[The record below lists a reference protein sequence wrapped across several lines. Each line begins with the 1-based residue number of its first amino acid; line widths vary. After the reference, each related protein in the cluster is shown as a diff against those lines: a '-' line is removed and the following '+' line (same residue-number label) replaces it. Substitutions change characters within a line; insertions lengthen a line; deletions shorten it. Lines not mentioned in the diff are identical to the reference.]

1 MPNKTDAELT
11 TEAQVIRDETDQYGN
26 SKQRVYD
33 ILKDIIDS
41 KPNNSVVS
49 TIDRGSIDTTSGI
62 VIDMNSLKSR
72 ILVCAPAI
80 SANKT
85 ASFSNIVNAITV
97 QILLPFSS
105 LVYVQFPS
113 NVLMSDARWNNVTKR
128 WTPFETGTYKL
139 KGTFD
144 GTNWTFEEWTGPYT

>member
-1 MPNKTDAELT
+1 MSNKTDAELT
-11 TEAQVIRDETDQYGN
+11 TEAEVIRDETDQYGN
-26 SKQRVYD
+26 TKERVYQM
-33 ILKDIIDS
+33 LKDIIDS

-49 TIDRGSIDTTSGI
+49 TIDRGAIDTTLGI
-62 VIDMNSLKSR
+62 VVDLNSQKAR
-72 ILVCAPAI
+72 ILVCSPAI

-85 ASFSNIVNAITV
+85 VSFANLANAITV
-97 QILLPFSS
+97 QILLEFAS

-113 NVLMSDARWNNVTKR
+113 NVFMSDARWDTGTKR
-128 WTPFETGTYKL
+128 WTPFDTGIYKL